1 MFSGKGVRVLDI
13 VEILVVVDMH
23 EQRLPTAR
31 CHPERQ
37 FVEVAIVELGEL
49 DASFLLVLLIH
60 ELVEVGQKRLS
71 IVHHSIEIRLRHQTR
86 QHLER
91 LQRNRVRSAFVE
103 CFGVRFDVLVVPKQ
117 LLGRQ
122 NLTVGFERDEPIDF
136 TPALVIVSLFLV
148 VQFIVVL
155 PD

>member
-1 MFSGKGVRVLDI
+1 
-13 VEILVVVDMH
+13 
-23 EQRLPTAR
+23 
-31 CHPERQ
+31 
-37 FVEVAIVELGEL
+37 
-49 DASFLLVLLIH
+49 
-60 ELVEVGQKRLS
+60 
-71 IVHHSIEIRLRHQTR
+71 
-86 QHLER
+86 
-91 LQRNRVRSAFVE
+91 
-103 CFGVRFDVLVVPKQ
+103 VRFDVLVVPKQ